1 MGNSRPLS
9 EHLLFL
15 YVMKALGDKF
25 VEPFSSPIGESTFST
40 LSKLDSEESDIKFSS
55 PIGESTFS
63 TGWKGKRLNSCTVL
77 FSSPIGES
85 TFSTKPI
92 KPGCRKHKGFRPLLG
107 NLLSLR
113 WTGGSRDRVVQ
124 LVFVPYW
131 GIYFLYTNAAIKALP
146 EISFRPLL
154 GNLLSLQDYRGGNTE
169 KSFCSFRPL
178 LGNLLSLLNRRRD
191 VKN

>member
-63 TGWKGKRLNSCTVL
+63 TEESMFYLSGKDL

-85 TFSTKPI
+85 TFSTYLQKQ
-92 KPGCRKHKGFRPLLG
+92 
-107 NLLSLR
+107 LR
-113 WTGGSRDRVVQ
+113 
-124 LVFVPYW
+124 LE
-131 GIYFLYTNAAIKALP
+131 L
-146 EISFRPLL
+146 
-154 GNLLSLQDYRGGNTE
+154 
-169 KSFCSFRPL
+169 
-178 LGNLLSLLNRRRD
+178 
-191 VKN
+191 